1 MQLKPN
7 TTTHTQQFQGTV
19 KAFLFQCFKKKKK
32 TTVFIPM
39 KNTGWLLSKCNIQ
52 KKNKAMA
59 LKQKKMLWG
68 KSGKSLKATKHF
80 ALS

>member
-1 MQLKPN
+1 
-7 TTTHTQQFQGTV
+7 
-19 KAFLFQCFKKKKK
+19 
-32 TTVFIPM
+32 M